1 MCTASWLPGTDGYF
15 LCFNRDESRSRLP
28 GRPPAPWTVNGLQVV
43 APSDGNHGGT
53 WIGVNEAGLTVAVAN
68 RYQVTR
74 PPLPADR
81 ISRGLLVM
89 ELLGQ
94 SSLGDLERAL
104 SDRQLEPYEPFTIV
118 GLEHGAPAHLWGWDG
133 YALAAWRQEEPGLLL
148 ASSAADQEAAASARR
163 NTFAQAAAAGPL
175 DPKALAAIHAS
186 HRPARGPLSVCM
198 HREDA
203 STVSFTMVTAV
214 PGRISLAHANGPP
227 CITPLAPPL
236 SLDTRDTRG

>member
-28 GRPPAPWTVNGLQVV
+28 GRPPSQAMVGGLQVI

-68 RYQVTR
+68 RYQVPR
-74 PPLPADR
+74 PPVPAER

-94 SSLGDLERAL
+94 RSLGELERAL
-104 SDRQLEPYEPFTIV
+104 PGRRLEQYEPFTLV
-118 GLEHGAPAHLWGWDG
+118 GLAPGSPAHLWSWDG
-133 YALAAWRQEEPGLLL
+133 GDLVAWQQEEPGLLL
-148 ASSAADQEAAASARR
+148 ASSAIDQEAAASARR
-163 NTFAQAAAAGPL
+163 DTFAQAAALGPL

-186 HRPARGPLSVCM
+186 HRPVRGPLSVCM

-203 STVSFTMVTAV
+203 STVSFTMVTV
-214 PGRISLAHANGPP
+214 GWGRISLAHANGPP
-227 CITPLAPPL
+227 CVTPLAPPMAL
-236 SLDTRDTRG
+236 ETRG